1 MENIKFEELN
11 CSDSIKRAVA
21 EMGFQETT
29 PIQGMAIPA
38 ILEGRDVV
46 GQAQTGT
53 GKTAAFAIPTIDKV
67 DESINAIQTLVL
79 CPTRELA
86 VQISEEFKRLAKYKR
101 DIKILAVYGGESMEM
116 QIRALRRGVNIVIG
130 TPGRV
135 MDHMRRGTIK
145 FNSLNSLVLDEAD
158 EMLNMGFREDI
169 EEILNHIEEP
179 IQALLFSATMKKNIL
194 DIVNKYFNNP
204 QKIKV
209 KQKELT
215 NDNIS
220 QSYIEVEERYKIEV
234 LTRLIDIYNPKL
246 SLIFCNTKR
255 MVDEIT
261 DGLQKMGYSANK
273 IHGDMNQGARL
284 EVIKRFKSGDIRIL
298 IATDVAAR
306 GLDIDDVE
314 MVFNY
319 DVPNHE
325 EFYVHRI
332 GRTGRA
338 GRLGTAITM
347 TSPKEFFA
355 LKDIMNY
362 TKMKIKPQNI
372 PTMKELKAAKT
383 EQLKEELKDTINSID
398 MDKYSTIIEEFKEE
412 GITPIEL
419 AAVLLKNNLSFMD
432 KEDIDMTPKRRQRS
446 TPYSSSSS
454 SSSQGY
460 RNKGGEDVSR
470 LFINIGKSKGIEPGD
485 FVRFIAENGNIRGK
499 LIGAIDIYDNYSFV
513 NIPKEYEEKIMESVK
528 KKKIKGYNVNIE
540 VAKNRGNDR
549 GRRR

>member
-1 MENIKFEELN
+1 METIRFEELN
-11 CSDSIKRAVA
+11 CSEEIKKAVR
-21 EMGFQETT
+21 EMGFEEAT
-29 PIQGMAIPA
+29 PIQSMAIPA
-38 ILEGRDVV
+38 VLEGRDVV

-53 GKTAAFAIPTIDKV
+53 GKTAAFGIPTIDMV
-67 DESINAIQTLVL
+67 NEDLNAIQTLVL

-86 VQISEEFKRLAKYKR
+86 VQISQEFKKLAKYKKNIR
-101 DIKILAVYGGESMEM
+101 VLAVYGGESMEK
-116 QIRALRRGVNIVIG
+116 QIRTLRRGVNIVIG

-145 FNSLNSLVLDEAD
+145 FDNLKSLVLDEAD

-169 EEILNHIEEP
+169 EEILSQIEGE

-194 DIVNKYFNNP
+194 EIVDKYFDNP

-215 NDNIS
+215 NTHID
-220 QSYIEVEERYKIEV
+220 QKYIEVEERYKIEV
-234 LTRLIDIYNPKL
+234 LTRLIDIHNPKL

-261 DGLQKMGYSANK
+261 DELSQKGYSCNK

-284 EVIKRFKSGDIRIL
+284 EVIKKFKTGDIKIL
-298 IATDVAAR
+298 VATDVAAR

-347 TSPKEFFA
+347 TSPKEFYA
-355 LKDIMNY
+355 LKDIMSY
-362 TKMKIKPQNI
+362 TKMNI
-372 PTMKELKAAKT
+372 TPEQIPSMK
-383 EQLKEELKDTINSID
+383 QLKKARTEKLMEDLKSTISEID
-398 MDKYSTIIEEFKEE
+398 MDKYTSVLQEFEEE
-412 GITPIEL
+412 GITPVEL
-419 AAVLLKNNLSFMD
+419 AAVLLKNNLAFMD
-432 KEDIDMTPKRRQRS
+432 KEDIDMTPQRRQRNRTEGS
-446 TPYSSSSS
+446 RQQS
-454 SSSQGY
+454 
-460 RNKGGEDVSR
+460 RGGNREDVCR
-470 LFINIGKSKGIEPGD
+470 LFINIGKSKGVEPRD
-485 FVRFIAENGNIRGK
+485 FVKFIAENGKIKGRV
-499 LIGAIDIYDNYSFV
+499 IGNIDIYDNYTFV
-513 NIPKEYEEKIMESVK
+513 NIPKEYEGNIVNALS
-528 KKKIKGYNVNIE
+528 KKKIKGCRINVEIAQNKPRE
-540 VAKNRGNDR
+540 RK
-549 GRRR
+549 RR

>member
-1 MENIKFEELN
+1 METIRFEELN
-11 CSDSIKRAVA
+11 CSEAVKKA
-21 EMGFQETT
+21 VREMGFEEAT
-29 PIQGMAIPA
+29 PIQSMAIPA
-38 ILEGRDVV
+38 VFEGRDVV

-53 GKTAAFAIPTIDKV
+53 GKTAAFGIPTIDMV
-67 DESINAIQTLVL
+67 AEDLNAIQTLVL

-86 VQISEEFKRLAKYKR
+86 VQISEEFKKLTKYKKNIR
-101 DIKILAVYGGESMEM
+101 ILAVYGGESMEM
-116 QIRALRRGVNIVIG
+116 QIRTLRRGVNIIIG

-145 FNSLNSLVLDEAD
+145 FDNLKSLVLDEAD

-169 EEILNHIEEP
+169 EEILNQIEGD

-194 DIVNKYFNNP
+194 EIVDKYFDNP

-215 NDNIS
+215 NTHID
-220 QSYIEVEERYKIEV
+220 QKYIEVEERYKIEV
-234 LTRLIDIYNPKL
+234 LTRLIDIHNPKL

-261 DGLQKMGYSANK
+261 DELVQKGYSCNK

-284 EVIKRFKSGDIRIL
+284 EVIKKFKTGDIKIL
-298 IATDVAAR
+298 VATDVAAR

-347 TSPKEFFA
+347 TSPKEFYA
-355 LKDIMNY
+355 LKDIMSY
-362 TKMKIKPQNI
+362 TKMNITQEKIPSMN
-372 PTMKELKAAKT
+372 
-383 EQLKEELKDTINSID
+383 QLKKARTEKLMEDLKSTISEMDI
-398 MDKYSTIIEEFKEE
+398 DKYTSVLQEFEEE
-412 GITPIEL
+412 GITPVEL
-419 AAVLLKNNLSFMD
+419 AAVLLKNNLAFMD
-432 KEDIDMTPKRRQRS
+432 KEDIDMTPQRRQRNR
-446 TPYSSSSS
+446 TEGFR
-454 SSSQGY
+454 SQS
-460 RNKGGEDVSR
+460 RGGNREDLCR
-470 LFINIGKSKGIEPGD
+470 LFINIGKTKGVEPRD
-485 FVRFIAENGNIRGK
+485 FVKFIAENGKIKGK
-499 LIGAIDIYDNYSFV
+499 VIGNIDIYDNYTFV
-513 NIPKEYEEKIMESVK
+513 NIPKEYEENIVK
-528 KKKIKGYNVNIE
+528 SLSKKKIKGCNVNVEI
-540 VAKNRGNDR
+540 AKNKSND
-549 GRRR
+549 GKRRRR